1 MARKSGRIEPGTV
14 LPFAWPDDV
23 LLIKKLWDI
32 MTTRNNRANYYLYDA
47 FHPEEFSDRE
57 EYCQHVYACYLGWQQ
72 RYLD

>member
-1 MARKSGRIEPGTV
+1 M
-14 LPFAWPDDV
+14 

-32 MTTRNNRANYYLYDA
+32 MPTRNNRANYYLYDA